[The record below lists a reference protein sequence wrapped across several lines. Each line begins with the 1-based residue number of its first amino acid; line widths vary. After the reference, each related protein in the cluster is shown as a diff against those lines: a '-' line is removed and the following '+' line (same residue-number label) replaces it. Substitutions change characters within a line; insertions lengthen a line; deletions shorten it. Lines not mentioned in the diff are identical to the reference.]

1 MTNEEILKEFSQI
14 LGDLLGD
21 ETISLSMD
29 TTREDVAD
37 WDSLNYVNFIAMVEM
52 RFGLKFRVSEIES
65 FADIGS
71 IVARVQSGS
80 TKG

>member
-1 MTNEEILKEFSQI
+1 
-14 LGDLLGD
+14 
-21 ETISLSMD
+21 
-29 TTREDVAD
+29 
-37 WDSLNYVNFIAMVEM
+37 M